1 MTVKTLSKSNLE
13 LYSKQLLK
21 KIQKNQWIPDIIIGI
36 ATGGIYISRPLWKE
50 IEKNGWN
57 GEYFEIKLSRPSTE
71 KKKKLN
77 IGKILKKLP
86 YPILNILRNLEV
98 MSFELTKPNTFDHS
112 KENRVVFP
120 LELEQNILKTK
131 NILLIDD
138 AIDTGSTIL
147 AIKNVIQ
154 KLNTK
159 ADVKVAVLTVTHKR
173 PFLEPDFT
181 LYRRVLLRCPWAV
194 DYKGG
199 DHV

>member
-1 MTVKTLSKSNLE
+1 MTVKTLSQSDLE

-36 ATGGIYISRPLWKE
+36 ATGGVYISRPLWDE

-57 GEYFEIKLSRPSTE
+57 GKYFEIKLSRSSSE

-86 YPILNILRNLEV
+86 YPILDILRNLEV
-98 MSFELTKPNTFDHS
+98 MAFELNKPKTFDHS

-120 LELEQNILKTK
+120 RELECNILKAK
-131 NILLIDD
+131 SILLIDD
-138 AIDTGSTIL
+138 AVDTGNTIL

-154 KLNTK
+154 RLNAK

-181 LYRRVLLRCPWAV
+181 LYRRVLLRCPWAE
-194 DYKGG
+194 DYKGA